1 MPKVSIIVPVY
12 KVEKYLS
19 RCIDSILGQTFQDF
33 ELILVDDG
41 SPDRCG
47 EICDEYEQ
55 KDDRVIAIHKEN
67 GGVSSARNTGMDKA
81 SGEYIMFVDSDDYI
95 DLNMLEDM
103 LIYDGSDLILSG
115 LKYVDNN
122 GNIIKEFTSNEVEKT
137 GLKEFVREFYIN
149 MDEKFL
155 LSGPYNKLFCKEVI
169 KLYSVAYNEDFSI
182 CEDGLFVVDF
192 LMRCRNVSCVD
203 KSYYNYVQYGTGT
216 LMCGY
221 NSNAIKACEALHS
234 AKIALLYQCGI
245 LEGEQKEK
253 IEQRAYNAFTSFF
266 YHIYTRSGLK
276 NREKYFKAKES
287 LENSLFCELV
297 KNNRKKDPK
306 TLLFKMSVLT
316 KNVLLMHVICSMHF
330 MKFKKHKNS

>member
-19 RCIDSILGQTFQDF
+19 RCIDSILGQTFRDF

-47 EICDEYEQ
+47 EICDEY
-55 KDDRVIAIHKEN
+55 AEN
-67 GGVSSARNTGMDKA
+67 GGVSSARNTGIDKA

-103 LIYDGSDLILSG
+103 LIYAGSDLILSG

-122 GNIIKEFTSNEVEKT
+122 GNIIREFTSNEVEKI

-155 LSGPYNKLFCKEVI
+155 LSGPVNKLFRKELMD
-169 KLYSVAYNEDFSI
+169 LYLVRYDEEFSI

-221 NSNAIKACEALHS
+221 NSNAIKACELLHA
-234 AKIALLYQCGI
+234 AKLDLLNHCGI
-245 LEGEQKEK
+245 FDDVQWKAIEK
-253 IEQRAYNAFTSFF
+253 RGYRAFVSFF
-266 YHIYTRSGLK
+266 SQIYTRSGLK
-276 NREKYFKAKES
+276 NMGKYIKAKEA
-287 LENSLFCELV
+287 LENPLFCELV
-297 KNNRKKDPK
+297 KRNRKKSFK
-306 TLLFKMSVLT
+306 VMLFKMSVLT
-316 KNVLLMHVICSMHF
+316 KSVVLIHIIYSIRYMNFQKCVE
-330 MKFKKHKNS
+330 KREGY